1 MQTVGIAEFRAGTNG
16 GLTLVNYRLTE
27 LLADPVADATR
38 LAQVKLAI
46 GESLQS
52 LKVQGAKT
60 NYAIPSQH
68 VFTRFV
74 KLPAVGE
81 EKADQIVAFEAQQNV
96 PFPIDEVVWDYQ
108 LVGDKSA
115 SNLEVVLV
123 AIKSDLLEE
132 TNDVVEE
139 NALTPS
145 VVDVAPMALYNAFRY
160 NYSDVQGC
168 SLIIDIGARTTDLIF
183 VEPKKVF
190 SRSISIGGN
199 TITAAIAKEF
209 DEPFATAE
217 ERKKKDGFVN
227 LGGAYAE
234 PSDPD
239 VARVSKMVRNTM
251 TRLHAEISR
260 SISFYRSQQGG
271 SAPQQVYLSGG
282 SVSLTY
288 MREFFNEKLRVQVEF
303 FNALRNVSVAS
314 TVNASE
320 VGRSAH
326 VLGELVGLG
335 LRGDIACPMELN
347 LRPAS
352 VVKAAQMRRRQPAL
366 IMAAICLFLALFA
379 GSAYFWKASSLERA
393 ELSHLNPKVT
403 ELQGFETKMNKVR
416 SEVKVEEKESAP
428 YVQAVQDRSYW
439 VKLIDDVNSRLPARN
454 IWVTDF
460 EVGTVD
466 LDSARE
472 HFTSGSGKRQT
483 AKLGYASAKGQSVPC
498 VLVKGLYIGN
508 NSNVIDEFLKNIS
521 ESPYFKIDLTEKS
534 KYNPVHASPNSND
547 WAYGYTFYLPLKIVI
562 GEQ

>member
-1 MQTVGIAEFRAGTNG
+1 MGIAEFRAGTNG

-379 GSAYFWKASSLERA
+379 GSAYFWKASSLESA